1 MFSHPTQLFMTAAF
15 FALAS
20 PLLGCSSDGG
30 GSTSS
35 SSGSSSGTTPSPGG
49 SGGGSSGAPTD
60 PTGGSDDTG
69 GSSGGGAASGT
80 GADKVGSQCVKNAD
94 CPSNAC
100 LFKKDAAF
108 GYCSKTCQ
116 SFAECPTF
124 WSCEAV
130 QNGSS
135 KYCTQK

>member
-1 MFSHPTQLFMTAAF
+1 MRTTFLMTATILVIA
-15 FALAS
+15 A
-20 PLLGCSSDGG
+20 PQLGCSSDGG

-35 SSGSSSGTTPSPGG
+35 SSSSSSSGTTSSPGG
-49 SGGGSSGAPTD
+49 PSGGSSGAPTD
-60 PTGGSDDTG
+60 PTAGGDDG
-69 GSSGGGAASGT
+69 AASSGGGGASGAN
-80 GADKVGSQCVKNAD
+80 ADKVGAQCVKNAD

-100 LFKKDAAF
+100 LFKKNADY

-116 SFAECPTF
+116 SFTECPTF
-124 WSCEAV
+124 WTCEAV